1 MATENI
7 KNFTIRVDNKT
18 GKMAVDDLT
27 QGFVKQ
33 ETAVRKLNNAIEKSS
48 EELNSMVNKSGLAGA
63 AVVEIGR
70 TISDANYGFT
80 AMANNI
86 SQLATLFTTL
96 IATTKGFRNALIAL
110 KDAFLGPLGIIV
122 AFQIVIFFLERLAK
136 KQEEAAEATKYLDTQ
151 IQAQTSAIESLIE
164 RLEDANLLEEE
175 RLNILS
181 SLSQV
186 NKDLEAILS
195 DRTKTEDELL
205 ESLRNYLR
213 IEKLRNEADAIGN
226 ALKEETLA
234 NDDER
239 IRLQNEINKAQR
251 MEANLVKELNVLG
264 GESYGVESTLGDLRA
279 DIKILQ
285 GELNTL
291 NEQRN
296 VIEEDYIFIL
306 NKLNKE
312 EGKTLAAAPR
322 TIDFYN
328 QQIKRLEEVRDST
341 ATTASQYKVY
351 SDAIEEVEKKI
362 KEITGE
368 EEKQSKKRK
377 GFTQQFLDFNKEI
390 LESEN
395 RLTKLTTVN
404 KEEQIKADS
413 DLLIKRA
420 EERQKD
426 FALRQQERVNAIQ
439 DAKERAKA
447 QIKADESIRQSAQS
461 LADFREQIEIETNA
475 KIENFRLDSIV
486 KNLGILYQELEQR
499 KILELE
505 FQTSMATNEM
515 DRIEL
520 SRQLEN
526 QKTATV
532 IGNLE
537 LERQKALQAGESVIG
552 IDAKIATERDKIRKV
567 NAQLDEK
574 ERKTKIAIANEVGNA
589 IIGIAGEGSAVG
601 KSVAVAMAIMNTKEA
616 ITNALG
622 AKPYGPWNIAQAL
635 AVGAFGFK
643 QVQDIINTK
652 IPGKAGSAAGVG
664 AGGAAITTEA
674 PDFNVV
680 GIGQASQLGQVIGSQ
695 FGQPIR
701 AYVVSNDVN
710 TGQALERSI
719 TGNAKLD

>member
-7 KNFTIRVDNKT
+7 KVFTVKVNTET
-18 GKMAVDDLT
+18 GKIAIDGLT
-27 QGFVKQ
+27 KKFVQ
-33 ETAVRKLNNAIEKSS
+33 AETAFKKLNAEAANLTKKS
-48 EELNSMVNKSGLAGA
+48 LNPLSDATGLAGA
-63 AVVEIGR
+63 AVTELGR
-70 TISDANYGFT
+70 GITDLNYGFP
-80 AMANNI
+80 AIANNI
-86 SQLATLFTTL
+86 SQLGSLFTIL
-96 IATTKGFRNALIAL
+96 IARAGSLEKAL
-110 KDAFLGPLGIIV
+110 KLIGQTLKGPLGILL
-122 AFQIVIFFLERLAK
+122 AFQAIVTVIESFAK
-136 KQEEAAEATKYLDTQ
+136 KAKEANGAIKDLTNSFSKQATSLQSYLKILQESNIPLKERKELVEELNEEHKDLNIQLDEEGRLTEESKNQTLLYIDALKEKAKAQAIITQ
-151 IQAQTSAIESLIE
+151 IQNLYQKQLELESKTIEE
-164 RLEDANLLEEE
+164 ETTFFDNLLASFA
-175 RLNILS
+175 NFSGVQAGYIPN
-181 SLSQV
+181 QKII
-186 NKDLEAILS
+186 NKEDVISARVTDRRTEANKKLAEQI
-195 DRTKTEDELL
+195 DEL
-205 ESLRNYLR
+205 
-213 IEKLRNEADAIGN
+213 IKKLVELGVIPEENN
-226 ALKEETLA
+226 KKALK
-234 NDDER
+234 N
-239 IRLQNEINKAQR
+239 
-251 MEANLVKELNVLG
+251 
-264 GESYGVESTLGDLRA
+264 
-279 DIKILQ
+279 
-285 GELNTL
+285 
-291 NEQRN
+291 
-296 VIEEDYIFIL
+296 
-306 NKLNKE
+306 
-312 EGKTLAAAPR
+312 
-322 TIDFYN
+322 
-328 QQIKRLEEVRDST
+328 
-341 ATTASQYKVY
+341 
-351 SDAIEEVEKKI
+351 
-362 KEITGE
+362 
-368 EEKQSKKRK
+368 RK
-377 GFTQQFLDFNKEI
+377 GFTQQFLDFNNEI
-390 LESEN
+390 LQSEN

-404 KEEQIKADS
+404 REEQIKADS

-447 QIKADESIRQSAQS
+447 QIKADESIKQSVES
-461 LADFREQIEIETNA
+461 LSAFKQQIEVETNA
-475 KIENFRLDSIV
+475 KIENFRLNSLT

-537 LERQKALQAGESVIG
+537 LEREKAILAGESVIG

-567 NAQLDEK
+567 NAKLDEK

-601 KSVAVAMAIMNTKEA
+601 KAVAVAMAVMNTKEA

-652 IPGKAGSAAGVG
+652 IPGKAGSAAGVS
-664 AGGAAITTEA
+664 AGGAGITTEA

>member
-7 KNFTIRVDNKT
+7 KVFTVKVNTET
-18 GKMAVDDLT
+18 GKIAIDGLT
-27 QGFVKQ
+27 KKFVQ
-33 ETAVRKLNNAIEKSS
+33 AETAFKKLNAEAANLTKKS
-48 EELNSMVNKSGLAGA
+48 LNPLSDATGLAGA
-63 AVVEIGR
+63 AVTELGR
-70 TISDANYGFT
+70 GITDLNYGFP
-80 AMANNI
+80 AIANNI
-86 SQLATLFTTL
+86 SQLGSLFTIL
-96 IATTKGFRNALIAL
+96 IARAGSLEKAL
-110 KDAFLGPLGIIV
+110 KLIGQTLKGPLGILL
-122 AFQIVIFFLERLAK
+122 AFQAIVTVIESFAK
-136 KQEEAAEATKYLDTQ
+136 KAKEANGAIKDLTNSFSKQATSLQSYLKILQESNIPLKERKELVEELNEEHKDLNIQLDEEGRLTEESKNQTLLYIDALKEKAKAQAIITQ
-151 IQAQTSAIESLIE
+151 IQNLYQKQLELESKTIEE
-164 RLEDANLLEEE
+164 ETTFFDNLLASFA
-175 RLNILS
+175 NFSGVQAGYIPN
-181 SLSQV
+181 QKII
-186 NKDLEAILS
+186 NKEDVISARVTDRRTEANKKLAEQI
-195 DRTKTEDELL
+195 DEL
-205 ESLRNYLR
+205 
-213 IEKLRNEADAIGN
+213 IKKLVELGVIPEENN
-226 ALKEETLA
+226 KKALK
-234 NDDER
+234 N
-239 IRLQNEINKAQR
+239 
-251 MEANLVKELNVLG
+251 
-264 GESYGVESTLGDLRA
+264 
-279 DIKILQ
+279 
-285 GELNTL
+285 
-291 NEQRN
+291 
-296 VIEEDYIFIL
+296 
-306 NKLNKE
+306 
-312 EGKTLAAAPR
+312 
-322 TIDFYN
+322 
-328 QQIKRLEEVRDST
+328 
-341 ATTASQYKVY
+341 
-351 SDAIEEVEKKI
+351 
-362 KEITGE
+362 
-368 EEKQSKKRK
+368 RK
-377 GFTQQFLDFNKEI
+377 GFTQQFLDFNNEI
-390 LESEN
+390 LQSEN

-404 KEEQIKADS
+404 REEQIKADS

-447 QIKADESIRQSAQS
+447 QIKADESIKQS
-461 LADFREQIEIETNA
+461 LESLSAFKQQIEVETNA
-475 KIENFRLDSIV
+475 KIENFRLNSLT

-537 LERQKALQAGESVIG
+537 LEREKAILAGESVIG

-567 NAQLDEK
+567 NAKLDEK

-601 KSVAVAMAIMNTKEA
+601 KAVAVAMAVMNTKEA

-652 IPGKAGSAAGVG
+652 IPGKAGSAAGVS
-664 AGGAAITTEA
+664 AGGAGITTEA

>member
-7 KNFTIRVDNKT
+7 KVFTIRVDTKT

-239 IRLQNEINKAQR
+239 IRLQKEINKLQQTEQR
-251 MEANLVKELNVLG
+251 LLSDPEPLRTSANGQILLLEV
-264 GESYGVESTLGDLRA
+264 RR
-279 DIKILQ
+279 DIKRLQ

-439 DAKERAKA
+439 DPKERAKA

-461 LADFREQIEIETNA
+461 LADFRAQIEVETNA

>member
-7 KNFTIRVDNKT
+7 KVFTVKVNTET
-18 GKMAVDDLT
+18 GKIAIDGLT
-27 QGFVKQ
+27 KKFVQ
-33 ETAVRKLNNAIEKSS
+33 AETAFKKLNAEAANLTKKS
-48 EELNSMVNKSGLAGA
+48 LNPLSDATGLAGA
-63 AVVEIGR
+63 AVTELGR
-70 TISDANYGFT
+70 GITDLNYGFP
-80 AMANNI
+80 AIANNI
-86 SQLATLFTTL
+86 SQLGSLFTIL
-96 IATTKGFRNALIAL
+96 IARAGSLEKAL
-110 KDAFLGPLGIIV
+110 KLIGQTLKGPLGILL
-122 AFQIVIFFLERLAK
+122 AFQAIVTVIESFAK
-136 KQEEAAEATKYLDTQ
+136 KAKEANGAIKDLTNSFSKQATSLQSYLKILQESNIPLKERKELVEELNEEHKDLNIQLDEEGRLTEESKNQTLLYIDALKEKAKAQAIITQ
-151 IQAQTSAIESLIE
+151 IQNLYQKQLELESKTIEE
-164 RLEDANLLEEE
+164 ETTFFDNLLASFA
-175 RLNILS
+175 NFSGVQAGYIPN
-181 SLSQV
+181 QKII
-186 NKDLEAILS
+186 NKEDVISARVTDRRTEANKKLAEQI
-195 DRTKTEDELL
+195 DEL
-205 ESLRNYLR
+205 
-213 IEKLRNEADAIGN
+213 IKKLVELGVIPEENN
-226 ALKEETLA
+226 KKALK
-234 NDDER
+234 N
-239 IRLQNEINKAQR
+239 
-251 MEANLVKELNVLG
+251 
-264 GESYGVESTLGDLRA
+264 
-279 DIKILQ
+279 
-285 GELNTL
+285 
-291 NEQRN
+291 
-296 VIEEDYIFIL
+296 
-306 NKLNKE
+306 
-312 EGKTLAAAPR
+312 
-322 TIDFYN
+322 
-328 QQIKRLEEVRDST
+328 
-341 ATTASQYKVY
+341 
-351 SDAIEEVEKKI
+351 
-362 KEITGE
+362 
-368 EEKQSKKRK
+368 RK
-377 GFTQQFLDFNKEI
+377 GFTQQFLDFNNEI
-390 LESEN
+390 LQSEN

-404 KEEQIKADS
+404 REEQIKADS

-447 QIKADESIRQSAQS
+447 QIKADESIKQS
-461 LADFREQIEIETNA
+461 LESLSAFKQQIEVETNA
-475 KIENFRLDSIV
+475 KIENFRLNSLT

-537 LERQKALQAGESVIG
+537 LEREKAILAGESVIG
-552 IDAKIATERDKIRKV
+552 IDAKIAPERDKIRKV
-567 NAQLDEK
+567 NAKLDEK

-601 KSVAVAMAIMNTKEA
+601 KAVAVAMAVMNTKEA

-652 IPGKAGSAAGVG
+652 IPGKAGSAAGVS
-664 AGGAAITTEA
+664 AGGAGITTEA

>member
-7 KNFTIRVDNKT
+7 KVFTIRVDTKT

-27 QGFVKQ
+27 NGFVKQ
-33 ETAVRKLNNAIEKSS
+33 ETAVKSLNSAIEKNTKG
-48 EELNSMVNKSGLAGA
+48 LNNMVDKSGLAGA

-86 SQLATLFTTL
+86 SQLGTLFTTL
-96 IATTKGFRNALIAL
+96 IATTGGFREAIQALT
-110 KDAFLGPLGIIV
+110 KAFRGPLGIIV
-122 AFQIVIFFLERLAK
+122 GFQILVAVLEFFAK
-136 KQEEAAEATKYLDTQ
+136 KQKEAAEATKYLDTQ
-151 IQAQTSAIESLIE
+151 IQAQTSAIESLIQ
-164 RLEDANLLEEE
+164 RLEDANLLEQE
-175 RLNILS
+175 RLDILS

-251 MEANLVKELNVLG
+251 MEANLVKELNALG

-306 NKLNKE
+306 DKLNKE

-322 TIDFYN
+322 TIEFYN
-328 QQIKRLEEVRDST
+328 QQIKRLEEVRDNT
-341 ATTASQYKVY
+341 ATTASQYKIY
-351 SDAIEEVEKKI
+351 SDAIEEVKKKI

-395 RLTKLTTVN
+395 RLTKLTTISR
-404 KEEQIKADS
+404 EEEIKADS

-426 FALRQQERVNAIQ
+426 FARRQQERVNAIQ

-447 QIKADESIRQSAQS
+447 QIKADESIKKSAQALS
-461 LADFREQIEIETNA
+461 DFREQIEIETNA
-475 KIENFRLDSIV
+475 KIDNFRLDSLT

-499 KILELE
+499 KILELD

-526 QKTATV
+526 QKSQTI

-537 LERQKALQAGESVIG
+537 LQRQKAILVGESVIG

-567 NAQLDEK
+567 NAELDEK
-574 ERKTKIAIANEVGNA
+574 ERKTKIAIANQVGEA

-622 AKPYGPWNIAQAL
+622 AKPYGPWNIAQAV

-643 QVQDIINTK
+643 QVQDILNTK
-652 IPGKAGSAAGVG
+652 IPGKAGSAAGVS
-664 AGGAAITTEA
+664 AGGASITTEA

-701 AYVVSNDVN
+701 AYVVSSDVN
-710 TGQALERSI
+710 TGQALERNI

>member
-7 KNFTIRVDNKT
+7 KVFTVKVNTET
-18 GKMAVDDLT
+18 GKIAIDGLT
-27 QGFVKQ
+27 KKFVQ
-33 ETAVRKLNNAIEKSS
+33 AETAFKKLNAEAANLTKKS
-48 EELNSMVNKSGLAGA
+48 LNPLSDATGLAGA
-63 AVVEIGR
+63 AVTELGR
-70 TISDANYGFT
+70 GITDLNYGFP
-80 AMANNI
+80 AIANNI
-86 SQLATLFTTL
+86 SQLGSLFTIL
-96 IATTKGFRNALIAL
+96 IARAGSLQKALQLIGKTL
-110 KDAFLGPLGIIV
+110 KGPLGILL
-122 AFQIVIFFLERLAK
+122 AFQAIVTVIESFAK
-136 KQEEAAEATKYLDTQ
+136 KAKEANGAIKDLTNSFSKQATSLQSYLKILQESNIPLKERKELVEELNEEHKDLNIQLDEEGRLTEESKNQTLLYIDALKEKAKAQAIITQ
-151 IQAQTSAIESLIE
+151 IQNLYQKQLELESKTIEE
-164 RLEDANLLEEE
+164 ETTFFDNLLASFA
-175 RLNILS
+175 NFSGVQAGYIPN
-181 SLSQV
+181 QKII
-186 NKDLEAILS
+186 NKEDVISARVTDRRTEANKKLAEQI
-195 DRTKTEDELL
+195 DEL
-205 ESLRNYLR
+205 
-213 IEKLRNEADAIGN
+213 IKKLVELGVIPEENN
-226 ALKEETLA
+226 KKALK
-234 NDDER
+234 N
-239 IRLQNEINKAQR
+239 
-251 MEANLVKELNVLG
+251 
-264 GESYGVESTLGDLRA
+264 
-279 DIKILQ
+279 
-285 GELNTL
+285 
-291 NEQRN
+291 
-296 VIEEDYIFIL
+296 
-306 NKLNKE
+306 
-312 EGKTLAAAPR
+312 
-322 TIDFYN
+322 
-328 QQIKRLEEVRDST
+328 
-341 ATTASQYKVY
+341 
-351 SDAIEEVEKKI
+351 
-362 KEITGE
+362 
-368 EEKQSKKRK
+368 RK
-377 GFTQQFLDFNKEI
+377 GFTQQFLDFNNEI
-390 LESEN
+390 LQSEN

-404 KEEQIKADS
+404 REEQIKADS

-447 QIKADESIRQSAQS
+447 QIKADESIKQS
-461 LADFREQIEIETNA
+461 LESLSAFKQQIEVETNA
-475 KIENFRLDSIV
+475 KIENFRLNSLT

-537 LERQKALQAGESVIG
+537 LEREKAILAGESVIG

-567 NAQLDEK
+567 NAKLDEK

-601 KSVAVAMAIMNTKEA
+601 KAVAVAMAVMNTKEA

-652 IPGKAGSAAGVG
+652 IPGKAGSAAGVS
-664 AGGAAITTEA
+664 AGGAGITTEA

>member
-7 KNFTIRVDNKT
+7 KVFTVKVNTET
-18 GKMAVDDLT
+18 GKIAIDGLT
-27 QGFVKQ
+27 KKFVQ
-33 ETAVRKLNNAIEKSS
+33 AETAFKKLNAEAANLTKKS
-48 EELNSMVNKSGLAGA
+48 LNPLSDATGLAGA
-63 AVVEIGR
+63 AVTELGR
-70 TISDANYGFT
+70 GITDLNYGFP
-80 AMANNI
+80 AIANNI
-86 SQLATLFTTL
+86 SQLGSLFTIL
-96 IATTKGFRNALIAL
+96 IARAGSLEKAL
-110 KDAFLGPLGIIV
+110 KLIGQTLKGPLGILL
-122 AFQIVIFFLERLAK
+122 AFQAIVTVIESFAK
-136 KQEEAAEATKYLDTQ
+136 KAKEANGAIKDLTNSFSKQATSLQSYLKILQESNIPLKERKELVEELNEEHKDLNIQLDEEGRLTEESKNQTLLYIDALKEKAKAQAIITQ
-151 IQAQTSAIESLIE
+151 IQNLYQKQLELESKTIEE
-164 RLEDANLLEEE
+164 ETTFFDNLLASFA
-175 RLNILS
+175 NFSGVQAGYIPN
-181 SLSQV
+181 QKII
-186 NKDLEAILS
+186 NKEDVISARVTDRRTEANKKLAEQI
-195 DRTKTEDELL
+195 DEL
-205 ESLRNYLR
+205 
-213 IEKLRNEADAIGN
+213 IKKLVELGVIPEENN
-226 ALKEETLA
+226 KKALK
-234 NDDER
+234 N
-239 IRLQNEINKAQR
+239 
-251 MEANLVKELNVLG
+251 
-264 GESYGVESTLGDLRA
+264 
-279 DIKILQ
+279 
-285 GELNTL
+285 
-291 NEQRN
+291 
-296 VIEEDYIFIL
+296 
-306 NKLNKE
+306 
-312 EGKTLAAAPR
+312 
-322 TIDFYN
+322 
-328 QQIKRLEEVRDST
+328 
-341 ATTASQYKVY
+341 
-351 SDAIEEVEKKI
+351 
-362 KEITGE
+362 
-368 EEKQSKKRK
+368 RK
-377 GFTQQFLDFNKEI
+377 GFTQQFLDFNNEI
-390 LESEN
+390 LQSEN

-404 KEEQIKADS
+404 REEQIKADS

-439 DAKERAKA
+439 DAKEKAKA
-447 QIKADESIRQSAQS
+447 QIKADESIKQS
-461 LADFREQIEIETNA
+461 LESLSAFKQQIEVETNA
-475 KIENFRLDSIV
+475 KIENFRLNSLT

-537 LERQKALQAGESVIG
+537 LEREKAILAGESVIG

-567 NAQLDEK
+567 NAKLDEK

-601 KSVAVAMAIMNTKEA
+601 KAVAVAMAVMNTKEA

-652 IPGKAGSAAGVG
+652 IPGKAGSAAGVS
-664 AGGAAITTEA
+664 AGGAGITTEA

>member
-7 KNFTIRVDNKT
+7 KVFTIRVDTKT

-27 QGFVKQ
+27 NGFVKQ
-33 ETAVRKLNNAIEKSS
+33 ETAVKSLNSAIEKNN

-96 IATTKGFRNALIAL
+96 IATTKGFKNALTAL
-110 KDAFLGPLGIIV
+110 KEAFLGPLGIIV

-175 RLNILS
+175 RINILS
-181 SLSQV
+181 ALSTI
-186 NKDLEAILS
+186 NKDLEIILS
-195 DRTKTEDELL
+195 DRSKTEDELL

-234 NDDER
+234 NDNER
-239 IRLQNEINKAQR
+239 IRLQKEINKAQR
-251 MEANLVKELNVLG
+251 MEAVLVKQLNDLG

-285 GELNTL
+285 GELNIL

-306 NKLNKE
+306 DKLNKE

-322 TIDFYN
+322 TIEFYN
-328 QQIKRLEEVRDST
+328 QQIKRLKEVRDNT
-341 ATTASQYKVY
+341 ATTAAEYKVY
-351 SDAIEEVEKKI
+351 SDAIKEANKKI
-362 KEITGE
+362 IEITGE
-368 EEKQSKKRK
+368 EEKQGKKRK
-377 GFTQQFLDFNKEI
+377 GFTAQRLSFDKEI
-390 LESEN
+390 LSSEQA
-395 RLTKLTTVN
+395 LTRSTIKG
-404 KEEQIKADS
+404 KEQQ
-413 DLLIKRA
+413 LRA
-420 EERQKD
+420 ESQYQMD
-426 FALRQQERVNAIQ
+426 L
-439 DAKERAKA
+439 A
-447 QIKADESIRQSAQS
+447 QIKFEEFAQRQRDRVAAIEDPKLRAEAEKKAAESIKEAEIS
-461 LADFREQIEIETNA
+461 LSEFKIQKISETNA
-475 KIENFRLDSIV
+475 RIDIIRIN
-486 KNLGILYQELEQR
+486 NLQKARQAQQDIMNQEAEAILSFNAQ
-499 KILELE
+499 
-505 FQTSMATNEM
+505 MATNDL
-515 DRIEL
+515 DRIMYQ
-520 SRQLEN
+520 RQLEDEQHKN
-526 QKTATV
+526 KIKNIEDEIAARK
-532 IGNLE
+532 I
-537 LERQKALQAGESVIG
+537 AGESYVDLEEKITSEVARNARVKTKLVKEEE
-552 IDAKIATERDKIRKV
+552 DAKLSIMNFAAD
-567 NAQLDEK
+567 AA
-574 ERKTKIAIANEVGNA
+574 IAIAGK
-589 IIGIAGEGSAVG
+589 GSALG
-601 KSVAVAMAIMNTKEA
+601 KSIAIAMAIINTKKA
-616 ITNALG
+616 ITEALG
-622 AKPYGPWNIAQAL
+622 DEEVPGFFRILHATAI
-635 AVGAFGFK
+635 GAFGFK

-652 IPGKAGSAAGVG
+652 LPVKDTSGVG
-664 AGGAAITTEA
+664 GAGAATIQTAA

-680 GIGQASQLGQVIGSQ
+680 GAGQISQLGEVVAGQ

-701 AYVVSNDVN
+701 AYVLSDDVK
-710 TGQALERSI
+710 TGQALQRNI